1 MKKLNIRKK
10 IIWNIKLNIRMIKYE
25 IKKKTYK
32 KMIKQKKENHMKS
45 ESQQ

>member
-25 IKKKTYK
+25 IKK
-32 KMIKQKKENHMKS
+32 NL
-45 ESQQ
+45 